1 MENSYLKTHYN
12 EKLRP
17 YTKFPYQLASML
29 TEKYLGSSKGKLLD
43 VCCGRGE
50 FMEIYE
56 SLGFEVYGVDLETVA
71 IERGLNVKIANVDKD
86 KLPFEDETFDFIIMK
101 SAIEHM
107 RNVYHVMENLT
118 RVLKPGGK
126 LIILTNDFRSIYRI
140 FYDDADHKSPFTVYS
155 IEELFLRYGYH
166 NITSTD
172 IFYLPF
178 TWNSKILKLIPRI
191 IRNLVPIDFSPRVS
205 MRNPIVKLI
214 KCSRETQLLGCGT
227 KKVEGNE

>member
-1 MENSYLKTHYN
+1 M
-12 EKLRP
+12 RC
-17 YTKFPYQLASML
+17 FAR
-29 TEKYLGSSKGKLLD
+29 
-43 VCCGRGE
+43 CG
-50 FMEIYE
+50 FI
-56 SLGFEVYGVDLETVA
+56 SV
-71 IERGLNVKIANVDKD
+71 
-86 KLPFEDETFDFIIMK
+86 IIMK

-126 LIILTNDFRSIYRI
+126 LIILTNDFRSIYKI

-155 IEELFLRYGYH
+155 IEELFLRYGYT

-178 TWNSKILKLIPRI
+178 TWNSKIFKLIPRI
-191 IRNLVPIDFSPRVS
+191 IRNLIPIDFSPRVS
-205 MRNPIVKLI
+205 MKNPIVKLI

-227 KKVEGNE
+227 KGKMNES